1 MVNPSIPLAKGSGA
15 SGSGGVLG
23 PAGAQSPSGGSRA
36 TGSDA
41 ERALRRRALSIGE
54 ELDYFPFLRRASL
67 FKGLTDDEIRLVAEA
82 CAEEERDP
90 GDVIFVEGSTA
101 DRFYIVIEG
110 RVEVWKNFYDPKP
123 DLLAVQGSGRFF
135 GEMALIDELPRSA
148 TVVAKE
154 RTRLLY
160 LYRDDFRR
168 LIRERSSIA
177 LSVMTGISYMVRNSN
192 EAFVDD
198 LRKRNAELERAYAQL
213 KKAHSERL
221 RSERLSTLGKFSS
234 LILHDIRNPLSI
246 LKGQLQLMQMRLA
259 EPEKLSGHIAAS
271 LAEVNRLERLASEF
285 LDYSRG
291 EIRLDMVVIRPG
303 ELFAKVE
310 GAVGERLSRE
320 GIAITK
326 ELRYDEPV
334 IIDAERVFRAL
345 LNVADNARKAMAG
358 SGGVLTLKSYRV
370 ADKLVLETADTGEG
384 MSSEVLAHVFEPFYS
399 ASGQGGTGLGM
410 LIVKNIVEAHGGTV
424 RLGSK
429 PGVGTRVLLSFPLR
443 S

>member
-1 MVNPSIPLAKGSGA
+1 MVSRPESDIERTEALASA
-15 SGSGGVLG
+15 RV
-23 PAGAQSPSGGSRA
+23 
-36 TGSDA
+36 A
-41 ERALRRRALSIGE
+41 EDRDPPRALHRRALSVSE
-54 ELDYFPFLRRASL
+54 EREWFPFLRRAPL
-67 FKGLTDDEIRLVAEA
+67 FKGLTDEEIRLVAA
-82 CAEEERDP
+82 SCAEEERDP

-101 DRFYIVIEG
+101 DRFYIVMEG
-110 RVEVWKNFYDPKP
+110 RIEVWKNYYDPKP
-123 DLLAVQGSGRFF
+123 DLLAIHGSGRFF

-154 RTRLLY
+154 KSRLLY

-192 EAFVDD
+192 EAYVDD

-213 KKAHSERL
+213 KSAHSERL

-246 LKGQLQLMQMRLA
+246 LKGQLQLMQMRLG
-259 EPEKLSGHIAAS
+259 EPDKLERHVAAS
-271 LAEVNRLERLASEF
+271 FAEVTRLERLASEF

-291 EIRLDMVVIRPG
+291 EVRLDMAVTKPS

-310 GAVGERLSRE
+310 EAIGERL
-320 GIAITK
+320 ADTDITLSL
-326 ELRYDEPV
+326 EPRYDEPV
-334 IIDAERVFRAL
+334 ILDSERVFRAL
-345 LNVADNARKAMAG
+345 LNVADNARKAMSR
-358 SGGVLTLKSYRV
+358 SGGALTLKSFRNR
-370 ADKLVLETADTGEG
+370 DKLILETADSGEG
-384 MSSEVLAHVFEPFYS
+384 MSPEVLAHVFEPFYS
-399 ASGQGGTGLGM
+399 ASNKGGTGLGM

-429 PGVGTRVLLSFPLR
+429 PGVGTRVLLSFPLH

>member
-1 MVNPSIPLAKGSGA
+1 
-15 SGSGGVLG
+15 
-23 PAGAQSPSGGSRA
+23 
-36 TGSDA
+36 
-41 ERALRRRALSIGE
+41 
-54 ELDYFPFLRRASL
+54 
-67 FKGLTDDEIRLVAEA
+67 LTDEEIRLVAA
-82 CAEEERDP
+82 SCAEEERDP

-101 DRFYIVIEG
+101 DRFYIVMEG
-110 RVEVWKNFYDPKP
+110 RIEVWKNYYDPKP
-123 DLLAVQGSGRFF
+123 DLLAIHGSGRFF

-154 RTRLLY
+154 KSRLLY

-192 EAFVDD
+192 EAYVDD

-213 KKAHSERL
+213 KSAHSERL

-246 LKGQLQLMQMRLA
+246 LKGQLQLMQMRLG
-259 EPEKLSGHIAAS
+259 EPDKLERHVAAS
-271 LAEVNRLERLASEF
+271 FAEVTRLERLASEF

-291 EIRLDMVVIRPG
+291 EVRLDMAVTKPS

-310 GAVGERLSRE
+310 EAIGERL
-320 GIAITK
+320 ADTDITLSL
-326 ELRYDEPV
+326 EPRYDEPV
-334 IIDAERVFRAL
+334 ILDSERVFRAL
-345 LNVADNARKAMAG
+345 LNVADNARKAMSR
-358 SGGVLTLKSYRV
+358 SGGALTLKSFRNR
-370 ADKLVLETADTGEG
+370 DKLILETADSGEG
-384 MSSEVLAHVFEPFYS
+384 MSPEVLAHVFEPFYS
-399 ASGQGGTGLGM
+399 ASNKGGTGLGM

-429 PGVGTRVLLSFPLR
+429 PGVGTRVLLSFPLH

>member
-1 MVNPSIPLAKGSGA
+1 MVSRPEPNAIAAGTP
-15 SGSGGVLG
+15 V
-23 PAGAQSPSGGSRA
+23 PAGSKSPPGKAPVRGPQGR
-36 TGSDA
+36 DA
-41 ERALRRRALSIGE
+41 ERALPRRALSISE
-54 ELDYFPFLRRASL
+54 KIDWFPFLRRAYL
-67 FKGLTDDEIRLVAEA
+67 FKGLTDDEIRLVGEA
-82 CAEEERDP
+82 CAEEERDA
-90 GDVIFVEGSTA
+90 GDVIFVEGATA
-101 DRFYIVIEG
+101 DRFYIVMEG
-110 RVEVWKNFYDPKP
+110 RVEVWKNYYDPKP
-123 DLLAVQGSGRFF
+123 DLLAVHGSGRFF

-154 RTRLLY
+154 RSRLLY

-198 LRKRNAELERAYAQL
+198 LRKRNAELERAYGQL
-213 KKAHSERL
+213 KKAHSERI

-259 EPEKLSGHIAAS
+259 EPEKLAGHVSAS
-271 LAEVNRLERLASEF
+271 LVEVSRLERLASEF

-291 EIRLDMVVIRPG
+291 EVRLDMVVIRPG

-310 GAVGERLSRE
+310 EAVAERLARS
-320 GIAITK
+320 GITITK
-326 ELRYDEPV
+326 DLRYDEPV

-345 LNVADNARKAMAG
+345 QNVADNARKAMSHAG
-358 SGGVLTLKSYRV
+358 GSLTLKSYRDG
-370 ADKLVLETADTGEG
+370 DKLVLETADTGEG
-384 MSSEVLAHVFEPFYS
+384 MSPEVLAHVFEPFYS